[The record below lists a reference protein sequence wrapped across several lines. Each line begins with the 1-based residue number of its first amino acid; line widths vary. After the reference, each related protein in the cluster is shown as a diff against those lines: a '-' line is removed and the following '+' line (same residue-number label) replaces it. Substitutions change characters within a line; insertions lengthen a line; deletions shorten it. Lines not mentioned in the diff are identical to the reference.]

1 MSYKGERYKRE
12 VYKHLTRKERKPPKQ
27 WNMKTRLPDEVFKD
41 HSVLEAI
48 EEIKLNR
55 KLSQKVSNVITANL
69 FSTYSTEYQ
78 EHIKAIAEEI
88 RKQKLY

>member
-1 MSYKGERYKRE
+1 MAYKGYRHKPDVFKHNARTER
-12 VYKHLTRKERKPPKQ
+12 PPKQ
-27 WNMKTRLPDEVFKD
+27 WNMKTRLPDPVFKD

-48 EEIKLNR
+48 EEIKNNR
-55 KLSQKVSNVITANL
+55 KLSEKVSNVITAKL
-69 FSTYSTEYQ
+69 FHEYSTEYQ